1 MPKSLS
7 PLMLACLLL
16 TASLA
21 EGGPAIV
28 EIQTNAGT
36 LTLELDRGKAPIT
49 VANFLTYLKE
59 GFYENTL
66 IHRSVKG
73 FVIQGGGFDV
83 NTDFINPLPKET
95 HPPIVN
101 EAQNGLS
108 NLRGTVAMA
117 RTANPNSATSQF
129 FINVA
134 DNTGLDFGQ
143 TQDGYGYAVFG
154 KVIAGMD
161 LVDAINNLPIAR
173 DVYSNIPPNGTFAE
187 MPMAPVADKLLE
199 KTPIYISSMHLLPT
213 ADAGSDQTV
222 SEKASVTL
230 DGSASD
236 PGDAAITHY
245 TWTQTA
251 GPAVALTG
259 AGTAKP
265 QFTAPNVT
273 ADATLTFQLVVA
285 NAEGKTSRADTV
297 DVAVRDNPGGLPE
310 ARATAVGG
318 GVVRAGAIKTLDGS
332 GSSDPDGDP
341 LAYAWTQTGGPQV
354 ALSSAT
360 APAPAFAVPLDAAGQ
375 TLTFSLK
382 VNDGTTDSPA
392 SMVSVQVTDGNNPPT
407 VEIVPPPM
415 VVGINGAAQTSTEAN
430 QVTFDSAVKEG
441 DEVIFGSTVSDPD
454 GDPIAGYL
462 WQQTGGTPV
471 ALSKVDGPTLSFTA
485 PMTGTG
491 TSPLTFTL
499 TVTDGYAPDPRSATD
514 TSTVQIGNDPDLL
527 DCSGAVASPANLWPA
542 NKRMKRIAIAGI
554 TGPKPYSL
562 AIAGVTSDEPVKNK
576 AARDSTGPD
585 AKIRKGKANRKK
597 SQAADSLML
606 RAERQARPRNGAG
619 SGNGRVYTV
628 QFGATDGAQ
637 SCTGTVKVEVP
648 LQNGQTAVDDGQKHN
663 AAAKR

>member
-66 IHRSVKG
+66 IHWSAKG
-73 FVIQGGGFDV
+73 FAIQGGGFDV
-83 NTDFINPLPKET
+83 NAINANDPSLKPT
-95 HPPIVN
+95 HPPIIN
-101 EAQNGLS
+101 EANNGLS
-108 NLRGTVAMA
+108 NLRGTIAME
-117 RTANPNSATSQF
+117 RTVPDDPNSATSQF

-161 LVDAINNLPIAR
+161 RVDFINNLPVAISS
-173 DVYSNIPPNGTFAE
+173 VFISL
-187 MPMAPVADKLLE
+187 PVDEDSKGG

-213 ADAGSDQTV
+213 ADAGSDQAV
-222 SEKASVTL
+222 SEKTSVTL

-236 PGDAAITHY
+236 PGGAAITRY

-251 GPAVALTG
+251 GPAAALTG
-259 AGTAKP
+259 AATAKP

-273 ADATLTFQLVVA
+273 ADTTLTFQLVVA

-360 APAPAFAVPLDAAGQ
+360 APNPAFAVPSDAAGQ

-382 VNDGTTDSPA
+382 VNDGTTDSLA
-392 SMVSVQVTDGNNPPT
+392 STVSVQVTDGNNPPT

-415 VVGINGAAQTSTEAN
+415 IGRINGAAQTSTEAN
-430 QVTFDSAVKEG
+430 QVTFDSVVKEG
-441 DEVIFGSTVSDPD
+441 SEIALGSTVSDPD

-471 ALSKVDGPTLSFTA
+471 TLSKVDGPTLSFTA

-491 TSPLTFTL
+491 MSQLTFAL
-499 TVTDGYAPDPRSATD
+499 TVTDGYAPNPLSATD
-514 TSTVQIGNDPDLL
+514 TSTVQIGNDQNLL

-562 AIAGVTSDEPVKNK
+562 SIAGVTSDEPAKNK

-628 QFGATDGAQ
+628 QFGATDGTQ